1 MIIIIIII
9 IIITKLLL
17 LSLLLLLLLQMRVW
31 CVVYLLTLKQ
41 CTGINTLDSNQ
52 PVQLLPLPGELH
64 GSDEPN
70 PRYRIPTQGPVSSQP
85 EESSSSEPEPSS
97 PQSVFRSKSSF
108 PNPSSSQYLS
118 QNNPNTSPTKT
129 FFYSNSN
136 PNSIKSIPTNNNPNS
151 SVSQT
156 TFLNIPNPFIFQNSS
171 STISSKLPTSF
182 EPETEDILETEEF
195 ISVPPSSPGED
206 NINSGTDLPS
216 DEDIQLTTLATDLEI
231 ILDTVFTNSSYS
243 GSQETQRIGGYDSLR
258 SRENQGKVISL
269 ETILARLE
277 EKEEKDEISKFK
289 NFPLIET
296 RKQYS
301 KENVPKQVEVQRKY
315 VFNPKDPSTLATPGH
330 HHQKNLFNQS
340 IKDKNQPEI
349 RRNQSVV
356 NPYQSSPRQNQ
367 LRRNNDQIFYQKK
380 NRKQFEDENKSHNP
394 DFSETS
400 SEPGIKSETELSRQ
414 DKLSSPGAQIH
425 TENLGTQPYP
435 YTKEGLGEPRIRTHS
450 AQGARTDT
458 VRRRAELREPNL
470 EYTKTE
476 DLNRNFSK
484 QN

>member
-1 MIIIIIII
+1 
-9 IIITKLLL
+9 
-17 LSLLLLLLLQMRVW
+17 MRVW

-41 CTGINTLDSNQ
+41 CTGINTLDSTQ
-52 PVQLLPLPGELH
+52 PVPLLPLPGELH

-70 PRYRIPTQGPVSSQP
+70 PRYRIPSQGPVSSQP

-136 PNSIKSIPTNNNPNS
+136 PNSIKSIPTNNPNS

-156 TFLNIPNPFIFQNSS
+156 TFLNIPNPFIFQTSS
-171 STISSKLPTSF
+171 STISSKLPTSS

-216 DEDIQLTTLATDLEI
+216 DEDIQLTTLATDLDI

-243 GSQETQRIGGYDSLR
+243 GSQETQRRGGYDSLR

-277 EKEEKDEISKFK
+277 EKEEKDQNINLALDREHSTILNPEVKEISKFE
-289 NFPLIET
+289 NFPLIEK
-296 RKQYS
+296 RKQYF

-330 HHQKNLFNQS
+330 HQKKNLFNQS
-340 IKDKNQPEI
+340 IKDNNQPEI
-349 RRNQSVV
+349 RKNQSVV

-400 SEPGIKSETELSRQ
+400 FEPGIKSETELSGQ
-414 DKLSSPGAQIH
+414 DEFSSPGAQIH

-435 YTKEGLGEPRIRTHS
+435 HTKEGLGEPRIRTHS